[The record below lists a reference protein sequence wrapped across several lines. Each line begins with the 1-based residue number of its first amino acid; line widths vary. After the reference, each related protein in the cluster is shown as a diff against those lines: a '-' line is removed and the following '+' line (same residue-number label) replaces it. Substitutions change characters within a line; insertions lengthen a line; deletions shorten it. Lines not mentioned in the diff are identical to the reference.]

1 MPTPAPSSS
10 SPTRRRPRR
19 GSRPLWSFRE
29 RFQEARKIMPAAT
42 ADPLPAPEETGWIE
56 VWGPGHSRKQVRDAV
71 RSLQLRNDGSPKETH
86 PDAG

>member
-1 MPTPAPSSS
+1 
-10 SPTRRRPRR
+10 
-19 GSRPLWSFRE
+19 
-29 RFQEARKIMPAAT
+29 MPAAT